1 MVGQSPKSAKQVKI
15 NNSLSCVDSTMCLC
29 VNVFQI
35 NDDHDVRET
44 TCFTNVDTVAIDNLS
59 SKSLSTL
66 SKTATVAEERDCRQ
80 IRRLSP
86 FSRRFRR
93 QSHFSAT
100 VAVFGDSV
108 DRA

>member
-1 MVGQSPKSAKQVKI
+1 M
-15 NNSLSCVDSTMCLC
+15 CVL
-29 VNVFQI
+29 
-35 NDDHDVRET
+35 
-44 TCFTNVDTVAIDNLS
+44 ID
-59 SKSLSTL
+59 
-66 SKTATVAEERDCRQ
+66 KTAVASGDFIPRPIGAFALHLTGVSTAAEKCGYRR

-108 DRA
+108 DRAIGRKVGPSTIP